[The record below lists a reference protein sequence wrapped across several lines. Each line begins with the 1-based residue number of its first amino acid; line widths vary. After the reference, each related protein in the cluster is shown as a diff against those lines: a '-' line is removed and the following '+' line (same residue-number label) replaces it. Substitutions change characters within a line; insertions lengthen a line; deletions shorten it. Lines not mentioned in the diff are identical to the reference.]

1 MFGRLLV
8 NFNFD
13 SLYCFV
19 RVGFPCCRRAHR
31 QVHGIGRPNLSRGV
45 EVEKHPLPEADL
57 LLFRGKIEGK
67 SHSRGLHRA

>member
-19 RVGFPCCRRAHR
+19 RVGFPPHILQAAQAARH
-31 QVHGIGRPNLSRGV
+31 LT
-45 EVEKHPLPEADL
+45 KK
-57 LLFRGKIEGK
+57 FRTSIPGQ
-67 SHSRGLHRA
+67 S